1 MELGL
6 AGRRAIVTGGSKGI
20 GKAIAGELLAEG
32 AAVTICSRH
41 AEELETTA
49 AELMKAAAATGLMN
63 QVSAGAAEAAETVL
77 AMPCDVTD
85 PGQVTGF
92 IDAATAAM
100 GGLDILVNNA
110 GAARPGQF
118 AMLTDDDWHTD
129 IETKLLSQIRCTRAA
144 LPHLRQSSAPRV
156 ININA
161 VYGRYPDPVFFAT
174 SVNRAS
180 CLSLAKA
187 LSMELGGE
195 AILVNSVNIGFVTT
209 PQWENIHR
217 RRAPEIPAEEFFGQL
232 AADEVPLG
240 RFGRPDEVAGLVAFL
255 ASDRAT
261 YITGAS
267 IDVAG
272 GMGKYL

>member
-20 GKAIAGELLAEG
+20 GKAIAGELMAEG

-41 AEELETTA
+41 PDQLDATA
-49 AELMKAAAATGLMN
+49 AELMKQAA
-63 QVSAGAAEAAETVL
+63 SEAAGTVL

-85 PGQVTGF
+85 PGQVTAF
-92 IDAATAAM
+92 VDAASAAM

-118 AMLTDDDWHTD
+118 ATLTDDDWQTD
-129 IETKLLSQIRCTRAA
+129 IETKLLSQIRCTR
-144 LPHLRQSSAPRV
+144 APRV

-161 VYGRYPDPVFFAT
+161 VYGRYPDPAFFAT

-180 CLSLAKA
+180 CLGLAKA
-187 LSMELGGE
+187 LSMELGRE
-195 AILVNSVNIGFVTT
+195 AIMVNSVNIGFVTT

-217 RRAPEIPAEEFFGQL
+217 RRAPEIPAEEL
-232 AADEVPLG
+232 
-240 RFGRPDEVAGLVAFL
+240 
-255 ASDRAT
+255 DRKST
-261 YITGAS
+261 RLNSSHMS
-267 IDVAG
+267 ISYAV
-272 GMGKYL
+272 

>member
-41 AEELETTA
+41 AEELEAAA
-49 AELMKAAAATGLMN
+49 AELMKDAAATELVN
-63 QVSAGAAEAAETVL
+63 QVSVDAAGAGAVL
-77 AMPCDVTD
+77 AMPCDVTE
-85 PGQVTGF
+85 PGQVTEF

-118 AMLTDDDWHTD
+118 ATLTDDDWHTD

-144 LPHLRQSSAPRV
+144 LPHLRQSGAPRV

-187 LSMELGGE
+187 LSMELGRE

-267 IDVAG
+267 VDVAG
-272 GMGKYL
+272 GMGKYV